1 VVESREVREW
11 QFFFLLLELRDG
23 GLSLLELGLSLTE
36 SIGKCVIGLFGS
48 ESSLFPEFSTAGEV
62 STADLS
68 GLEFGFAFRRFG
80 FPSVSTGNK
89 FGNENPG
96 WATESENRGR
106 LLAIHATNS

>member
-1 VVESREVREW
+1 VQEW

-23 GLSLLELGLSLTE
+23 GLSLLELGLRLTE
-36 SIGKCVIGLFGS
+36 LIGQCVIVLFGS
-48 ESSLFPEFSTAGEV
+48 ESPLFPEFATGGEV

-68 GLEFGFAFRRFG
+68 SLEFGFAFRRFG
-80 FPSVSTGNK
+80 FPSISTGDK